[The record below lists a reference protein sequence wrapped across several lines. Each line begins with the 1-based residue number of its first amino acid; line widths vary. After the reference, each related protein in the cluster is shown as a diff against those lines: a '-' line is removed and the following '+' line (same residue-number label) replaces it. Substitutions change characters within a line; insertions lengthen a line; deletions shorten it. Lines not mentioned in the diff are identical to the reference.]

1 MPNIGTNVGEGNA
14 YDNAGYIL
22 NQSRAIVN
30 DIMEDSGGDILTND
44 WSGTWT
50 YLNQAY
56 RICQHELANNGVET
70 NVKEVIMTDLTPC
83 PVSDPEQQ
91 VWISQSGY
99 YNGVT
104 NLADPYLPGDMIIPL
119 RLWERFAGTQ
129 NPFCQ
134 VCPSIDG
141 LPSGMVQTQQFRYWD
156 WRGDVIY
163 LPGASQNNELRL
175 RYVAYFPELTGPES
189 VVGYRRMAIA
199 LAYMTAYAFAQARGS
214 AQAPA
219 MQSMA
224 QNELDQIVSQ
234 TTRKKQR
241 RGASKRAYGGGRGSN
256 TGGGWF

>member
-1 MPNIGTNVGEGNA
+1 MPIVGTNVGEGNA
-14 YDNAGYIL
+14 FDSAGYIL
-22 NQSRAIVN
+22 TQTRAIVN
-30 DIMEDSGGDILTND
+30 DLMEDAGGDILTND
-44 WSGTWT
+44 WFATWV

-56 RICQHELANNGVET
+56 RICQHDLANNGVET
-70 NVKEVIMTDLTPC
+70 NAKEVHMSPLVAC

-104 NLADPYLPGDMIIPL
+104 NFANPSLPADMIIPL

-129 NPFCQ
+129 NPFIQ
-134 VCPSIDG
+134 VTPSIDG
-141 LPSGMVQTQQFRYWD
+141 LPSGMVQCQQFRFWD
-156 WRGDVIY
+156 WRGSAIY
-163 LPGASQNNELRL
+163 LPGASQSNELRL
-175 RYVAYFPELTGPES
+175 RYIAYFPELTDANS
-189 VVGYRRMAIA
+189 VVVYPRMAVA
-199 LAYMTAYAFAQARGS
+199 LAYMTAYCFAQARGS

-241 RGASKRAYGGGRGSN
+241 KGASKRPYCGNNSRSGS
-256 TGGGWF
+256 GW